1 MIDITKVVN
10 RILDFLLLENINI
23 ILNYKLLQHRGVPKT
38 KKAINIDRFFFI
50 QVSLIFS
57 QQLQNQRLQFH
68 PYFSLFYH
76 R

>member
-38 KKAINIDRFFFI
+38 KKRSILTAFLFI
-50 QVSLIFS
+50 KVSLIFS

>member
-1 MIDITKVVN
+1 MIDITKVEY
-10 RILDFLLLENINI
+10 RILDFLFLENINI
-23 ILNYKLLQHRGVPKT
+23 ILNYKLLQHIGVPKT